1 MKNGLLSVTPAFVKV
16 WRRNAQVFLTLWK
29 FNIFPSLAEP
39 LLFIFVFGLGIGSYI
54 DSMDGVPYIEFVA
67 AGIIGTAAIMQA
79 TFECTYGSYFRMKM
93 QNTFEG
99 IISTPI
105 SAQEVSLAE
114 ISWGATR
121 GFVNTLLILTVLLF
135 MGVLHRWQV
144 IFVPAIMFVAAFNF
158 ASIGVFVTSR
168 IAQMEYFHFY
178 FAGFVLPAQFLSG
191 TFFPIERFPAAVQVI
206 AWTIPLSS
214 FVDITR
220 SVMLGRYDIYLL
232 PEAIWAVTATLLFA
246 ELAVRGMHRRLVE

>member
-1 MKNGLLSVTPAFVKV
+1 MKHGLLAITPAFTKV
-16 WRRNAQVFLTLWK
+16 WRRNAQVFITLWK
-29 FNIFPSLAEP
+29 FNVFPSLAEP

-67 AGIIGTAAIMQA
+67 AGIIGTSAIMQA

-121 GFVNTLLILTVLLF
+121 GLVNAVLVLLVLLIV
-135 MGVLHRWQV
+135 GVLHRWQV
-144 IFVPAIMFVAAFNF
+144 IFVPLIMFTAAFNF
-158 ASIGVFVTSR
+158 AAIGVFVTSR
-168 IAQMEYFHFY
+168 VAQMEYFHFY
-178 FAGFVLPAQFLSG
+178 FAGFILPSQFLCG
-191 TFFPIERFPAAVQVI
+191 TFFPISRFPDAVQAV
-206 AWTIPLSS
+206 AWVIPLSS

-220 SVMLGRYDIYLL
+220 SLMLGRYDIYLL
-232 PEAIWAVTATLLFA
+232 PEATWAIASTLLFT

>member
-1 MKNGLLSVTPAFVKV
+1 MNNGLLSVTPAFAKV

-54 DSMDGVPYIEFVA
+54 DEMAGVPYIEFVA
-67 AGIIGTAAIMQA
+67 AGIIGISAIMQA
-79 TFECTYGSYFRMKM
+79 TFECTYGTYFRMKM

-114 ISWGATR
+114 IAWGATR
-121 GFVNTLLILTVLLF
+121 GMVNAILVLMVLLF

-144 IFVPAIMFVAAFNF
+144 IFIPPLMFMAAFNF
-158 ASIGVFVTSR
+158 AAIGVFVTGRVS
-168 IAQMEYFHFY
+168 QMEYFHFY
-178 FAGFVLPAQFLSG
+178 FAGFILPAQFLCG
-191 TFFPIERFPAAVQVI
+191 TFFPIERFPDAVQVV
-206 AWTIPLSS
+206 AWIIPLSS
-214 FVDITR
+214 FIDISR
-220 SVMLGRYDIYLL
+220 SLMLGHYDVYLL
-232 PEAIWAVTATLLFA
+232 PQSLWIIVSTLAFT
-246 ELAVRGMHRRLVE
+246 ELAVRGMYRRLVE

>member
-1 MKNGLLSVTPAFVKV
+1 MSQGLLSVTPAFTKV
-16 WRRNAQVFLTLWK
+16 WRRNAQVFITLWK
-29 FNIFPSLAEP
+29 FNVFPSLAEP

-121 GFVNTLLILTVLLF
+121 GLVNAVLVLLVLLV

-144 IFVPAIMFVAAFNF
+144 IFVPVIMFTAAFNF
-158 ASIGVFVTSR
+158 ASIGVLVTSR
-168 IAQMEYFHFY
+168 VAQMEYFHFY
-178 FAGFVLPAQFLSG
+178 FAGFILPAQFLCG
-191 TFFPIERFPAAVQVI
+191 TFFPISRFPDAVQVV
-206 AWTIPLSS
+206 AWIIPLSS
-214 FVDITR
+214 FVDIAR
-220 SVMLGRYDIYLL
+220 SLMLGRYDIYLL
-232 PEAIWAVTATLLFA
+232 PETAWAIASTLLFA